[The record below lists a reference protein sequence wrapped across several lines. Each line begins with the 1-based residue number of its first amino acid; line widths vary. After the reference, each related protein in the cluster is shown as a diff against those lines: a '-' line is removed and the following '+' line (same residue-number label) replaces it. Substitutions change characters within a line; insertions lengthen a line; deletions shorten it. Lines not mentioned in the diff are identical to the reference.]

1 MHANLFR
8 ESVKFVIHET
18 KQFVESSRF
27 SRIFIFKIDFK
38 MLKENKFVSANRKE
52 QIMLAFV
59 CSFYEIPSIP
69 YFINIMEIS
78 L

>member
-27 SRIFIFKIDFK
+27 SRILIFKIDFK
-38 MLKENKFVSANRKE
+38 MLKENKFVPANRKE
-52 QIMLAFV
+52 QIIVVFP
-59 CSFYEIPSIP
+59 FYEISSIR
-69 YFINIMEIS
+69 YSINILEIS